1 MTKKKF
7 NKKQKR
13 KDVHSN
19 ADLTFVILKPNSA
32 YELIFNTSIGEWE
45 EFHIESNTTT
55 SLENI
60 KTPIQGNEF
69 LILCP
74 RMTDAVSS
82 CLANF
87 SATLNLLDDI
97 RIFGNPTGAY
107 IIVTRIESVVVS
119 RIWDSIADEYGYT
132 T

>member
-60 KTPIQGNEF
+60 KTPIQGNGF

-82 CLANF
+82 CFANF

-119 RIWDSIADEYGYT
+119 RIWDSIANEYGYT